1 MIKVYSISST
11 YIDFD
16 GVIPTH
22 GEIVIKDKIND
33 VGEMSFYVENNE
45 HNRALLDLNKMVTW
59 KNHAAIVQSISYS
72 TGNKVIDVAC
82 VSLEAILSWRYVLG
96 SFDAVYTGNTAP
108 TGSTSPVN
116 LKELFDRS
124 FGKVNFL
131 SDYEKSVYEDYRRL
145 SCWKLPVDYGEWPAA
160 DEVVAMRCVGITLFD
175 ALKEFC
181 RDKYVF
187 KIKFNQETMKMV
199 MSVTPPKSKNK
210 VIHAGDGMVQD
221 VTYTK
226 TYSDVVNILQFVP
239 ADNYGNDLWNKRIQN
254 INWRGIDDPTNAN
267 GMAGFSNDKPLPK
280 GMVVRCGWADI
291 ESYREGI
298 VSSNYNSD
306 GAYAW
311 QGPQRIIQMQMGKMS
326 VGFNNRQNQYS
337 CTIYNL
343 DIETGDKIRL
353 IDSDYGID
361 REMLISEIEYH
372 IDANDNWFSLV
383 DLSDNF

>member
-1 MIKVYSISST
+1 MIKVYSISPES
-11 YIDFD
+11 IDFD

-59 KNHAAIVQSISYS
+59 KNHAAIVQSMSYS

-96 SFDAVYTGNTAP
+96 SFDAIYTGNTAP
-108 TGSTSPVN
+108 TGSTAPVN

-124 FGKVNFL
+124 FGKVDFL
-131 SDYEKSVYEDYRRL
+131 SDYERRVYLDRL
-145 SCWKLPVDYGEWPAA
+145 ICWKLPIDYGEWPVA

-187 KIKFNQETMKMV
+187 KIKFNQKTMKMV
-199 MSVTPPKSKNK
+199 MSVSPPKSRKK

-221 VTYTK
+221 VTYTR
-226 TYSDVVNILQFVP
+226 TYSDVVNLLQFVP
-239 ADNYGNDLWNKRIQN
+239 ADNYGNDEWNRKIQN
-254 INWRGIDDPTNAN
+254 INWRGINDPTDP
-267 GMAGFSNDKPLPK
+267 AGYVRYGPLPL
-280 GMVVRCGWADI
+280 GMEVRCGWADI
-291 ESYREGI
+291 ESYRDGI
-298 VSSNYNSD
+298 IKSNYNSD
-306 GAYAW
+306 GNYMW
-311 QGPQRIIQMQMGKMS
+311 QNAVNVLNSQMTRMS